1 MSKTD
6 KVFAH
11 QGLIRDRM
19 GSQTINKE
27 AIKAN
32 FRRQKVPRR
41 NGEGRCLG
49 GSYLIMWLR
58 EVALRR
64 EYFS

>member
-1 MSKTD
+1 MPGTILCTGEAAVSKTD

-32 FRRQKVPRR
+32 FRR
-41 NGEGRCLG
+41 
-49 GSYLIMWLR
+49 
-58 EVALRR
+58 
-64 EYFS
+64 